1 MKKWKQLAFIFMLT
15 LSLVTFS
22 ACGIGKNDAD
32 KQDSTKQ
39 ETTDTHD
46 KKEEEKEEEKAD
58 DREEEKKDDQTQTD
72 GVTDNSANGDLIDDG
87 NGIIRTW
94 RTPKRI

>member
-39 ETTDTHD
+39 ETTIPMIKRKRR
-46 KKEEEKEEEKAD
+46 KKKRRLTTGK
-58 DREEEKKDDQTQTD
+58 RRKRMTRHRQT
-72 GVTDNSANGDLIDDG
+72 A
-87 NGIIRTW
+87 
-94 RTPKRI
+94 